1 MMGVIVNK
9 IFLFVTVFSTS
20 ISAQISWEKT
30 SALTSPQQVTTIAIT
45 SNNTVFTGTY
55 GGGAYRLVSG
65 ENNWTKMT
73 TGLTE
78 TEIGSIVV
86 NDSGYIF
93 SATMGGGAFISKNN
107 GDLWTNTTLQAES
120 YKGFVISPKGIMY
133 AGASAAVS
141 RSLDNGK
148 SWTKA
153 GTLPSTGT
161 CPSNA
166 TCEILSLAVNSQ
178 EAVFACRWEQGVFR
192 SVDSG
197 KTWTAINTG
206 LTTKKIRSIAVKT
219 TGTLFICSDD
229 QANGGVYRS
238 TDNGDSWTK
247 VNDGLKSPYCYSLV
261 FDSKGT
267 MYTATYGGVYHSD
280 NNGDAWVADSIGM
293 SASDRYCM
301 ALAIA
306 PDGKLY
312 AGTNSGS
319 IYRGTPSATSISH
332 SGKVIQSGNSFSFT
346 TDKVAYV
353 LAAQSNVTITVND
366 LSGKSVAVV
375 PARQLPAG
383 SYITKWNSG
392 RLPSGV
398 YICKL
403 KTDKYT
409 LSRAMV
415 INE

>member
-1 MMGVIVNK
+1 MNK
-9 IFLFVTVFSTS
+9 VFLFVTAFSTV
-20 ISAQISWEKT
+20 ISAQITWEKT
-30 SALTSPQQVTTIAIT
+30 SALTTPQQVTTIAIT

-73 TGLTE
+73 NGLTE
-78 TEIGSIVV
+78 TEIGNIVV

-107 GDLWTNTTLQAES
+107 GELWTNTTLQAES
-120 YKGFVISPKGIMY
+120 YKGLVISPKGIMY

-141 RSLDNGK
+141 RSIDSGK

-178 EAVFACRWEQGVFR
+178 ETVFACRWEQGVFR

-197 KTWTAINTG
+197 KTWTALNTG
-206 LTTKKIRSIAVKT
+206 LTTKKIRNIAVKT

-229 QANGGVYRS
+229 PTNGGVYRS

-247 VNDGLKSPYCYSLV
+247 VNTGLKSPYCYSLA

-280 NNGDAWVADSIGM
+280 NNGDNWVVDSNGM

-301 ALAIA
+301 AIAVA
-306 PDGKLY
+306 PDGMLY

-319 IYRGTPSATSISH
+319 IYRGTQSSTSINVFSN
-332 SGKVIQSGNSFSFT
+332 VIQSGNSFSFT
-346 TDKVAYV
+346 TDKIAYT
-353 LAAQSNVTITVND
+353 LAVQSNVTITVND
-366 LSGKSVAVV
+366 LSGKSVANV
-375 PARQLPAG
+375 PTRHLPAG
-383 SYITKWNSG
+383 PYITKWNSK

-403 KTDKYT
+403 KTDKNAS
-409 LSRAMV
+409 SRTIV
-415 INE
+415 IN